1 MQSIEAEGS
10 TIDDAIA
17 RALELLGAPRERVE
31 IEILAN
37 ATKGLFGFG
46 GKRARVRASL
56 RRSVAEATASAPA
69 AAPVVTPAAPQRP
82 VPPPAAA
89 PAAPAM
95 AAPAKTGS
103 AARRPTRPPR
113 ANARRDR
120 RPAPRPAAPAVA
132 STPPSP
138 EALARGRDVL
148 AEIVRLCGVEA
159 TVAGDGARL
168 VIDGDTSGVMIGR
181 RGATLDALEYV
192 INRVVGHD
200 DERAGHVEVD
210 ANEYRSRRR
219 AALEALAH
227 RMAERAR
234 SKGRPVT
241 LNPLN
246 PRERRVV
253 HLALQDDPT
262 LTTRS
267 AGSGFY
273 RRIVIVPA
281 AQRQG

>member
-17 RALELLGAPRERVE
+17 RALSLLGAPRDRVE

-56 RRSVAEATASAPA
+56 RRSVTEIASEPPVANAPVA
-69 AAPVVTPAAPQRP
+69 AAPSAAP
-82 VPPPAAA
+82 
-89 PAAPAM
+89 PAAPAE
-95 AAPAKTGS
+95 
-103 AARRPTRPPR
+103 RRG
-113 ANARRDR
+113 NS
-120 RPAPRPAAPAVA
+120 RPAAPARRANRSERRPERRNEPRERRPPARV
-132 STPPSP
+132 SRPSDDVPPSP
-138 EALARGRDVL
+138 AALEKARGVL
-148 AEIVRLCGVEA
+148 AEIVRLCAVEA
-159 TVAGDGARL
+159 TVQATDARL
-168 VIDGDTSGVMIGR
+168 VIDGDPSGVMIGR

-192 INRVVGHD
+192 VNRAVGHE
-200 DERAGHVEVD
+200 DERAGHIEVD
-210 ANEYRSRRR
+210 ANDYRSRRR
-219 AALEALAH
+219 AALEALAL

-234 SKGRPVT
+234 SKGKPVA
-241 LNPLN
+241 LNPLS

-253 HLALQDDPT
+253 HMTLQGDPT

-273 RRIVIVPA
+273 RRLVIVPNA
-281 AQRQG
+281 ARSQA